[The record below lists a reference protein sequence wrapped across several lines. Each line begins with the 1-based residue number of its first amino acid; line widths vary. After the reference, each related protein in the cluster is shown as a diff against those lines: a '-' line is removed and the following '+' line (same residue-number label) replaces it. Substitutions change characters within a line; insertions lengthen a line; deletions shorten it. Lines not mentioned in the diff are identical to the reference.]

1 MSEEEKNQ
9 DDKTKNRHEIRHE
22 KYEKIKETLTHNI
35 RKKYDKK
42 IGKWAPTT
50 HYFINMDEIKKL
62 DVGNIKEDNYL
73 ENMVRNNILQLGEYK
88 HKNKKKEIFIKV
100 FGD

>member
-1 MSEEEKNQ
+1 MSEEKNQ
-9 DDKTKNRHEIRHE
+9 DTKIKNRHEIRHE
-22 KYEKIKETLTHNI
+22 KYEKIKEVLTNNI

-50 HYFINMDEIKKL
+50 HYFINMDEIKQL
-62 DVGNIKEDNYL
+62 NIGNIREDNYL
-73 ENMVRNNILQLGEYK
+73 ENMVRKNIFQLGEYK
-88 HKNKKKEIFIKV
+88 NKNKKIETFIKV